1 MWRWHWSFVVPLK
14 AERARGGDEDDGAVA
29 PTKVLTVCAIPA
41 SMPRTDKAPDGTPRG
56 LDVAVAQRVGR
67 ILGRTVEFHW
77 CANAGCAWSCLPA
90 GRCDMIIG
98 LPHESGPPRT
108 AAWSVPYA
116 GAQFG
121 LVVPRGSGDIRSLA
135 DLRGKRVG
143 IVTGTVALSEKD
155 HEVARFKS
163 REALLDGFQAGVLDA
178 AFLDADFAAWYLH
191 GHPRLELK
199 LVPEYVPHERWNMA
213 LAVRAKDTQ
222 LLVEINRALAQL
234 AETGELKKIYAD
246 SAVPFHPPF
255 MASTV
260 PKASPNT
267 WQRIRN
273 RGELV
278 VSMDPANL
286 PYSSARGEHPGLD
299 VELARALAQ
308 RLDVKLRI
316 DWLDI
321 QHETAV
327 GQLLERQCDL
337 VLGEAVAENV
347 VADDEE
353 LAGKILLL
361 AALLWDGLCAR

>member
-1 MWRWHWSFVVPLK
+1 MPHWCWSFIGALN
-14 AERARGGDEDDGAVA
+14 AERAAAAMNDDAQLA
-29 PTKVLTVCAIPA
+29 PAKVLTVCAIPA

-77 CANAGCAWSCLPA
+77 CANAGCAWNCLPA
-90 GRCDMIIG
+90 GRCDMVVG

-121 LVVPRGSGDIRSLA
+121 LVVPRGSGGIRSLA

-143 IVTGTVALSEKD
+143 IVAGTVALSEND
-155 HEVARFKS
+155 HVVARFKS
-163 REALLDGFQAGVLDA
+163 REALLDGFQAGALDA

-191 GHPRLELK
+191 EHPRLELK
-199 LVPEYVPHERWNMA
+199 LVPEYVPRERWNMA

-234 AETGELKKIYAD
+234 AETGELKKIYAE
-246 SAVPFHPPF
+246 SGVPFRPPF
-255 MASTV
+255 TASTV

-267 WQRIRN
+267 WQRIRD

-286 PYSSARGEHPGLD
+286 PYSSCEG
-299 VELARALAQ
+299 
-308 RLDVKLRI
+308 
-316 DWLDI
+316 
-321 QHETAV
+321 
-327 GQLLERQCDL
+327 
-337 VLGEAVAENV
+337 
-347 VADDEE
+347 
-353 LAGKILLL
+353 
-361 AALLWDGLCAR
+361 